1 MRTTRVPFLRR
12 MFDRATGA
20 KANWARPLLLLFL
33 LTSAGAAEL
42 GLIQKTDKRL
52 GSIKGRVV
60 DEAGVPLANVA
71 INVSAAGGSYE
82 EEQEAATDD
91 NGEFV
96 VDHLSAKPYVIRCE
110 ASGYIEADP
119 SSSYYLTGEPVTL
132 KMAKGGVITGRVT
145 GGTGEPYVKARVAAV
160 RVRDQDGQPT
170 SSREGPD
177 TADTDDRG
185 IYRIYGLES
194 GYYIVNVD
202 RAGQYEDNQFRNA
215 VPLYSPSVTRDGA
228 RQVAVARGQEAGGI
242 DITYRSEPGHIVS
255 GTLSGI
261 MQSGSEDETNIRLVG
276 YRPAA
281 AVLQRG
287 FKEKRT
293 FIFYGVPDGDYF
305 VVAHNDS
312 DALAAA
318 SQPYRVT
325 VKGADVRGIDLRL
338 VPFASAS
345 GKVSMGPAPA
355 PRGQPECKGT
365 RPGLAQEAVVWA
377 SRDEKKN
384 DTVKPAFPPELFD
397 ESEPTAPNE
406 NGEFS
411 LQGLAPGHYRFGA
424 TLPNEAV
431 YVSAIS
437 MKAPS
442 GKAIDIAASGASL
455 KSGDQLAGISI
466 ILAEGASALRGRV
479 VSSAEKAKLPSGLR
493 VHLVPAEPAHANDVL
508 RFAEAEVKS
517 DGTFALTNI
526 PPGRYRIVAIAV
538 KDRGSLPVAWDAD
551 ERASLHRRAEE
562 SGGAPVVELKPCQ
575 RSSDYLIQYP

>member
-1 MRTTRVPFLRR
+1 M
-12 MFDRATGA
+12 TGWA
-20 KANWARPLLLLFL
+20 AGPMANWARPLLLFFL
-33 LTSAGAAEL
+33 ITSVGAAEL
-42 GLIQKTDKRL
+42 RLIQKTDKRL

-60 DEAGVPLANVA
+60 DEAGVPMANVA
-71 INVSAAGGSYE
+71 INVRPVGGSYD

-96 VDHLSAKPYVIRCE
+96 VDHLSAKPYVIHCE
-110 ASGYIEADP
+110 ASGYIDADP
-119 SSSYYLTGEPVTL
+119 SSSYYLTGEPVTIR
-132 KMAKGGVITGRVT
+132 MTKGGVITGRVL
-145 GGTGEPYVKARVAAV
+145 GGTGEPCVKATVGTV
-160 RVRDQDGQPT
+160 RARDQDGQPV
-170 SSREGPD
+170 SSGEESD
-177 TADTDDRG
+177 TAETDDRG

-194 GYYIVNVD
+194 GYYMVRVEGVGTYND
-202 RAGQYEDNQFRNA
+202 SQLRSA
-215 VPLYSPSVTRDGA
+215 VPIYYPSVTRDGA
-228 RQVAVARGQEAGGI
+228 QQVAVARGQEVGGI
-242 DITYRSEPGHIVS
+242 DITYRSERGHIVS
-255 GTLSGI
+255 GSFSG
-261 MQSGSEDETNIRLVG
+261 MMHSGSGGEAFIRVFGFKPL
-276 YRPAA
+276 
-281 AVLQRG
+281 AVLEEGYQENRKFLFNG
-287 FKEKRT
+287 M
-293 FIFYGVPDGDYF
+293 PNGDYF
-305 VVAHNDS
+305 VVAQND
-312 DALAAA
+312 AEAPTAA
-318 SQPYRVT
+318 SQPYQVT